1 MKQIAV
7 ITPVPDV
14 IKTLIDHSMLRR
26 SIENKVVE
34 FHVINLRDFGIGSYR
49 QIDDTPF
56 GGGSGMVMMAE
67 PLYKAIESAMELMD
81 FSDDIRIIYP
91 SAQGKRWGQDSA
103 EDLSKKDKIIIICG
117 HYKGID
123 ERVIEKYVTDE
134 FSIGDFVM
142 TSGEIPAM
150 VILDS
155 TVRLVPGTLNNIDS
169 ALTDTFTLGLLDYPH
184 YTQPRIVDGMEVP
197 SILLSGHHKNI
208 EDWRQ
213 EKREMRTKKK
223 RSDLWENYNNDKEL
237 EKNNE

>member
-49 QIDDTPF
+49 QIDDAPF

-91 SAQGKRWGQDSA
+91 SAQGKRWDQDSA

-223 RSDLWENYNNDKEL
+223 RLDLWENYNNDKEL

>member
-14 IKTLIDHSMLRR
+14 IKTLIDHSMLRK

-49 QIDDTPF
+49 QIDDAPF

-91 SAQGKRWGQDSA
+91 SAQGKRWNQDSA

-223 RSDLWENYNNDKEL
+223 RLDLWENYNNDKEL

>member
-14 IKTLIDHSMLRR
+14 INILVEQSMLRR
-26 SIENKVVE
+26 SIEKKVVE

-49 QIDDTPF
+49 QIDDAPF

-67 PLYKAIESAMELMD
+67 PLYKAIDAAMEWMD

-91 SAQGKRWGQDSA
+91 SAQGKRWDQKSA
-103 EDLSKKDKIIIICG
+103 EDLSEKDKMIIICG

-150 VILDS
+150 VMLDS
-155 TVRLVPGTLNNIDS
+155 TVRLIPGTLNNIDS
-169 ALTDTFTLGLLDYPH
+169 ALTDTFTFGLLDYPH
-184 YTQPRIVDGMEVP
+184 YTQPRMIDGMEVP
-197 SILLSGHHKNI
+197 NILLSGHHKKI
-208 EDWRQ
+208 EEWRQ
-213 EKREMRTKKK
+213 EKRETRTKNK
-223 RSDLWENYNNDKEL
+223 RSDLWENYNKDIEL

>member
-1 MKQIAV
+1 
-7 ITPVPDV
+7 
-14 IKTLIDHSMLRR
+14 
-26 SIENKVVE
+26 
-34 FHVINLRDFGIGSYR
+34 
-49 QIDDTPF
+49 
-56 GGGSGMVMMAE
+56 
-67 PLYKAIESAMELMD
+67 MELMD
-81 FSDDIRIIYP
+81 SSDDVRIIYP
-91 SAQGKRWGQDSA
+91 SAQGKRWNQDSA

-223 RSDLWENYNNDKEL
+223 RLDLWENYNNDKEL

>member
-14 IKTLIDHSMLRR
+14 INLLVEQSMLRR
-26 SIENKVVE
+26 SIEKKVVE
-34 FHVINLRDFGIGSYR
+34 FHVINLRNFGIGSYR

-67 PLYKAIESAMELMD
+67 PLYKAIDAAMEWMD

-91 SAQGKRWGQDSA
+91 SAQGKRWDQKSA
-103 EDLSKKDKIIIICG
+103 EDLSKKDKMIIICG

-150 VILDS
+150 VMLDS
-155 TVRLVPGTLNNIDS
+155 TVRLIPGTLNNIDS
-169 ALTDTFTLGLLDYPH
+169 ALTDTFTFGLLDYPH
-184 YTQPRIVDGMEVP
+184 YSLPRIIDGMEVP
-197 SILLSGHHKNI
+197 NILLSGHHKKI
-208 EDWRQ
+208 EEWRQ
-213 EKREMRTKKK
+213 EKRETRTKNK
-223 RSDLWENYNNDKEL
+223 RSDLWENYNKEIEL